1 MKTELTDQQAEDI
14 VVMSKLCGITEA
26 EAAARLGHTSTGSS
40 RYPGDLGSWENTLKI
55 LQARKRLE
63 EITKKAQN

>member
-1 MKTELTDQQAEDI
+1 MILTDQQAEEI
-14 VVMSKLCGITEA
+14 VVLANLMGISEA
-26 EAAARLGHTSTGSS
+26 KAAAHLGYIDEGSS
-40 RYPGDLGSWENTLKI
+40 RFPGALGAWENTLKI